1 MNGTG
6 VIKSPRFPSNY
17 PVDILCEWKLC
28 VKQGSR
34 ITLRFTDFEVR
45 TNECKLI
52 VIHWRRGK
60 NEMCIICIMHFACE
74 CVLMRFQQRE

>member
-17 PVDILCEWKLC
+17 PNNILCEWKLSA
-28 VKQGSR
+28 KRGSR

-45 TNECKLI
+45 
-52 VIHWRRGK
+52 
-60 NEMCIICIMHFACE
+60 IMNAS
-74 CVLMRFQQRE
+74 L